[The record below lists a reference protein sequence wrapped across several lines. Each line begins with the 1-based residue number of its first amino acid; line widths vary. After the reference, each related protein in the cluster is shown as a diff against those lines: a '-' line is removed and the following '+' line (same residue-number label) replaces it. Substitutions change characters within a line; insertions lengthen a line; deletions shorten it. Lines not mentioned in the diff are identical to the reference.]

1 MGVWAILNYPWSGR
15 WCLIPKDMRPALIYS
30 KEEERGRGGG
40 GKDMKLGREFEDD
53 LEELGVGTL

>member
-1 MGVWAILNYPWSGR
+1 
-15 WCLIPKDMRPALIYS
+15 MRPALIYS